1 MSSVSLQ
8 NANSVSLN
16 LANEKPSTSSEWKK
30 AHLILIRHGLSE
42 HNRAAQ
48 IVNENGTI
56 SYNFRYNS
64 NPEHPNYRPSNLLE
78 EGKVTLIETAKKLH
92 SMGVHAINTTA
103 YVSPLPRTQQSA
115 EILIR
120 HGVIGEA
127 YTTDNRIIEAQ
138 AGELEGE
145 FGLYPE
151 VSREDKNAKKYESR
165 ELLAKRIKEFVLTLQ
180 DSLSRTDTKNIVIVS
195 HGGVLARMVQI
206 FDPTAQ
212 IAMTPGSYLEY
223 DLSFNP
229 TTPKEVGKLTPA
241 KM

>member
-1 MSSVSLQ
+1 MKVSQ
-8 NANSVSLN
+8 GQVTSN
-16 LANEKPSTSSEWKK
+16 LANERPPHSSPEWKK

-48 IVNENGTI
+48 IVNEDGTT

-78 EGKVTLIETAKKLH
+78 EGRVKLVETAKKLH
-92 SMGVHAINTTA
+92 SLGVQAINTIA

-115 EILIR
+115 EILIQ
-120 HGVIGEA
+120 HEVIREA

-151 VSREDKNAKKYESR
+151 ISREEKNEKKYESR
-165 ELLAKRIKEFVLTLQ
+165 ELLAKRVKEFVLTLQ
-180 DSLSRTDTKNIVIVS
+180 DSLSKTDTKNVVIVS
-195 HGGVLARMVQI
+195 HDGVLARMVQL
-206 FDPTAQ
+206 FDPSAEV
-212 IAMTPGSYLEY
+212 AMTPGSYLEY

-229 TTPKEVGKLTPA
+229 TTPKELGKLTLS
-241 KM
+241 K

>member
-1 MSSVSLQ
+1 MKVSQ
-8 NANSVSLN
+8 GQVTSN
-16 LANEKPSTSSEWKK
+16 LANERPPHSSPEWKK
-30 AHLILIRHGLSE
+30 THLILIRHGLSE

-48 IVNENGTI
+48 IVNEDGTT

-78 EGKVTLIETAKKLH
+78 EGRVKLVETAKKLH
-92 SMGVHAINTTA
+92 SLGVQAINTIA

-115 EILIR
+115 EILIQ
-120 HGVIGEA
+120 HEVIREA

-151 VSREDKNAKKYESR
+151 ISREEKNEKKYESR
-165 ELLAKRIKEFVLTLQ
+165 ELFAKRVKEFVLTLQ
-180 DSLSRTDTKNIVIVS
+180 DSLSKTDTKNVVIVS
-195 HGGVLARMVQI
+195 HDGVLARMVQL
-206 FDPTAQ
+206 FDPSAEV
-212 IAMTPGSYLEY
+212 AMTPGSYLEY

-229 TTPKEVGKLTPA
+229 TTPKELGKLTLS
-241 KM
+241 K

>member
-1 MSSVSLQ
+1 MKVSQ
-8 NANSVSLN
+8 GQVTSN
-16 LANEKPSTSSEWKK
+16 LANERPPHSSPEWKK
-30 AHLILIRHGLSE
+30 THLILIRHGLSE

-48 IVNENGTI
+48 IVNEDGTT

-78 EGKVTLIETAKKLH
+78 EGRVKLVETAKKLH
-92 SMGVHAINTTA
+92 SLGVQAINTIA

-115 EILIR
+115 EILIQ
-120 HGVIGEA
+120 HEVIREA

-151 VSREDKNAKKYESR
+151 ISREEKNEKKYES
-165 ELLAKRIKEFVLTLQ
+165 KRVKEFVLTLQ
-180 DSLSRTDTKNIVIVS
+180 DSLSKTDTKNVVIVS
-195 HGGVLARMVQI
+195 HDGVLARMVQL
-206 FDPTAQ
+206 FDPSAEV
-212 IAMTPGSYLEY
+212 AMTPGSYLEY

-229 TTPKEVGKLTPA
+229 TTPKELGKLTLS
-241 KM
+241 K

>member
-1 MSSVSLQ
+1 MKVSQ
-8 NANSVSLN
+8 GQVTSN
-16 LANEKPSTSSEWKK
+16 LANERPPHSSPEWKK
-30 AHLILIRHGLSE
+30 THLILIRHGLSE

-48 IVNENGTI
+48 IVNEDGTT

-78 EGKVTLIETAKKLH
+78 EGRVKLVETAKKLH
-92 SMGVHAINTTA
+92 SLGVQAINTIA

-115 EILIR
+115 EILIQ
-120 HGVIGEA
+120 HEVIREA

-151 VSREDKNAKKYESR
+151 ISREEKNEKKYESR
-165 ELLAKRIKEFVLTLQ
+165 ELLAKRVKEFVLTLQ
-180 DSLSRTDTKNIVIVS
+180 DSLSKTDTKNVVIVS
-195 HGGVLARMVQI
+195 HDGVLARMVQL
-206 FDPTAQ
+206 FDPSAEV
-212 IAMTPGSYLEY
+212 AMTPGSYLEY

-229 TTPKEVGKLTPA
+229 TTPKELGKLTLS
-241 KM
+241 K